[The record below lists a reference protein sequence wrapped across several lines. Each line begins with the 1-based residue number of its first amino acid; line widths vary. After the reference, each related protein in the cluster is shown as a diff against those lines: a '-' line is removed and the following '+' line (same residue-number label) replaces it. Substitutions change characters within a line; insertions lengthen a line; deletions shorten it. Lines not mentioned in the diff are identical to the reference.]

1 MRQWRPRGPG
11 RAGCSPSAGVSRVK
25 FAGSAKSHLSL
36 RANAAQ
42 TPRSIWTH
50 CMQIRQAVGLGAGNP
65 AFRLHMR
72 LDGTLQVTLLSQ
84 RYDSAFAQGWI
95 PMTGQT
101 EAVPAPGSAGGQLQ
115 VSLNGEALQ
124 MPAGSTLEA
133 LLQARD
139 LDPMTHATA
148 VNGQFVPRDARA
160 AHALQD
166 GDTVMCFQ
174 AIVGG

>member
-1 MRQWRPRGPG
+1 
-11 RAGCSPSAGVSRVK
+11 
-25 FAGSAKSHLSL
+25 
-36 RANAAQ
+36 
-42 TPRSIWTH
+42 
-50 CMQIRQAVGLGAGNP
+50 
-65 AFRLHMR
+65 
-72 LDGTLQVTLLSQ
+72 
-84 RYDSAFAQGWI
+84 
-95 PMTGQT
+95 MTGQT
-101 EAVPAPGSAGGQLQ
+101 EAVPAQGSAGGQLQ

-124 MPAGSTLEA
+124 MPAGST